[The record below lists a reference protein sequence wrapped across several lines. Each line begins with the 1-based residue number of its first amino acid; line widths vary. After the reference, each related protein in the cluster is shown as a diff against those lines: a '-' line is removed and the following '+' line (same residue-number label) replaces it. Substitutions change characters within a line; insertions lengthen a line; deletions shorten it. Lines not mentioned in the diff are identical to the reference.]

1 MFEQYL
7 DAAVVDWLEE
17 VPLDELPSEYVRM
30 IVSNFR
36 EGLMPVDE
44 AINALNED
52 CEDVLK
58 EYVQQNM
65 EFESLLGDLEE

>member
-17 VPLDELPSEYVRM
+17 VPLDELPNEYVMM

-36 EGLMPVDE
+36 EGHMSVTE
-44 AINALNED
+44 AMEVLNEE

-58 EYVQQNM
+58 EYVKQNM